1 MTKEGPLCCNTAFSH
16 SKDKPEKPVQ
26 QAEDAAYLRR
36 RRIVSLISLI
46 GFVIFSIVFAATIGQ
61 KLIEFLADGK
71 AFRAWV
77 EQQGIL
83 GPLTL
88 VGIMVLQ
95 VVIAIIPG
103 EAVEIGAGYAFGAIP
118 GMLLCLVG
126 AALGS
131 VIIYGLTK
139 QFGIRM
145 VEAFVSREKI
155 QPLKFLQNTKK
166 LNILIFILFFIPGTP
181 KDLFTYFIGLTPMKL
196 RTFLILSSIA
206 RIPSVISSTI
216 GGEALGLQNYTF
228 AIVVFILTAA
238 ISGIGLLIYR
248 KITIHS
254 AGKRENQ

>member
-1 MTKEGPLCCNTAFSH
+1 MTKEGPLCCNTSFSH

-103 EAVEIGAGYAFGAIP
+103 EAVEIGAGYAWRNPRHASLFGRR
-118 GMLLCLVG
+118 GVG
-126 AALGS
+126 FRDHLWFDETVRHPDGR
-131 VIIYGLTK
+131 GL
-139 QFGIRM
+139 R
-145 VEAFVSREKI
+145 
-155 QPLKFLQNTKK
+155 
-166 LNILIFILFFIPGTP
+166 
-181 KDLFTYFIGLTPMKL
+181 
-196 RTFLILSSIA
+196 
-206 RIPSVISSTI
+206 
-216 GGEALGLQNYTF
+216 F
-228 AIVVFILTAA
+228 A
-238 ISGIGLLIYR
+238 
-248 KITIHS
+248 
-254 AGKRENQ
+254 

>member
-1 MTKEGPLCCNTAFSH
+1 
-16 SKDKPEKPVQ
+16 
-26 QAEDAAYLRR
+26 
-36 RRIVSLISLI
+36 
-46 GFVIFSIVFAATIGQ
+46 
-61 KLIEFLADGK
+61 
-71 AFRAWV
+71 
-77 EQQGIL
+77 
-83 GPLTL
+83 
-88 VGIMVLQ
+88 
-95 VVIAIIPG
+95 
-103 EAVEIGAGYAFGAIP
+103 
-118 GMLLCLVG
+118 
-126 AALGS
+126 
-131 VIIYGLTK
+131 
-139 QFGIRM
+139 M

-155 QPLKFLQNTKK
+155 QSLIFLQNTKK
-166 LNILIFILFFIPGTP
+166 LNILIFILFFIPGKP

>member
-1 MTKEGPLCCNTAFSH
+1 
-16 SKDKPEKPVQ
+16 
-26 QAEDAAYLRR
+26 
-36 RRIVSLISLI
+36 
-46 GFVIFSIVFAATIGQ
+46 
-61 KLIEFLADGK
+61 
-71 AFRAWV
+71 
-77 EQQGIL
+77 
-83 GPLTL
+83 
-88 VGIMVLQ
+88 
-95 VVIAIIPG
+95 
-103 EAVEIGAGYAFGAIP
+103 
-118 GMLLCLVG
+118 MLLCLVG

-155 QPLKFLQNTKK
+155 QSLKFLQNTKK

-228 AIVVFILTAA
+228 AIAVFILTAA